1 MDGPL
6 FCRWCTSFNQKWV
19 DLMAK
24 TDSRCNGKISPHF
37 LAYLLIFRNTD
48 QQGPAFKKKLQHNEF
63 ESFLKGAYSFLLL
76 SYLFVCLS
84 GRLYKDVL
92 GDLMAKT
99 DSRCNGKI
107 PPHFLA
113 YLLIFR
119 KTDQQ
124 GPAFKKSCSAMSLN
138 PFWKVHMYLFLLSS
152 SLFVCLSGSLYRQM
166 YGDLMAKTDRRCN
179 GKSPV
184 LSNW

>member
-1 MDGPL
+1 
-6 FCRWCTSFNQKWV
+6 
-19 DLMAK
+19 MAK
-24 TDSRCNGKISPHF
+24 TDSRCNRKISPHF

-48 QQGPAFKKKLQHNEF
+48 QQGPVFKKSCSAMSLNLFWKVHM
-63 ESFLKGAYSFLLL
+63 YSFLLL

-84 GRLYKDVL
+84 GRLYKDML

-152 SLFVCLSGSLYRQM
+152 SLFVCLSGRLYRQM

-179 GKSPV
+179 GKSRVVQICSCP
-184 LSNW
+184 LKLINWWQPQNFLII